1 MATILRNHS
10 AIESPAGEAIRPAT
24 FSLQN
29 FEQRGE
35 EYVRTVRD
43 QAARAV
49 QDANAEA
56 AAIRSRAEAAGR
68 AVAEQAISQM
78 LDERVGERLKTLLPA
93 LDGVVSRLEAA
104 RAEWLENWQH
114 AAVDLAVAI
123 AERIVRRELAQDP
136 ELAVAWVRDALEL
149 AAGSSEVTILL
160 NPHDHDVLA
169 PHVDVLAAGV
179 ARIAAPTV
187 VADTSVTPGGC
198 VIRTKHGIIDSRL
211 ETQLRQLADEMHG

>member
-1 MATILRNHS
+1 MASILRKHAS
-10 AIESPAGEAIRPAT
+10 VESPAGQSVRPAT
-24 FSLQN
+24 FALQDL
-29 FEQRGE
+29 EQRGE
-35 EYVRTVRD
+35 EYVRNVRD

-68 AVAEQAISQM
+68 AAAEQAIGQL

-93 LDGVVSRLEAA
+93 LEGVVSRIEAA

-123 AERIVRRELAQDP
+123 AERIVRRELEQDP
-136 ELAVAWVRDALEL
+136 QLAVVWVRDALEL
-149 AAGSSEVTILL
+149 AAGASEIAILL
-160 NPHDHDVLA
+160 NPDDQEVLA
-169 PHVDVLAAGV
+169 PHVESLAAGV
-179 ARIAAPTV
+179 ARIASPTV

-198 VIRTKHGIIDSRL
+198 VIRTKHGIIDARL
-211 ETQLRQLADEMHG
+211 ETQLRRLADEMHG